1 MSLLSLTQKINF
13 VQSVEH
19 SFLKLISFIQLKM
32 MIQVL
37 GGFQGGL
44 KQEQTQSQIDLEIGL
59 R

>member
-1 MSLLSLTQKINF
+1 MSLLSHTRKINF

-19 SFLKLISFIQLKM
+19 SFLRLSLIMELKI

-44 KQEQTQSQIDLEIGL
+44 KQEQTQSQIDLVIGYK
-59 R
+59 